1 MNINILFLIML
12 WTVAP
17 FFKKWAMLSMS
28 SSQYLVFQSLII
40 LPLNC
45 LRGYSNDKQTILSP
59 SFNMWFFL
67 SVFGT
72 WVASVIFMLLCKELK
87 PTDFIPVVQPAVIV
101 LTNIIDILLGMKIK
115 SKNILKILNA
125 GMLWM
130 FKLLIFWG
138 PLWSCSPIIKSI
150 YYPNALCFEVGNTV
164 TNLPTFT
171 QKLSF

>member
-1 MNINILFLIML
+1 MNINILVLIML

-67 SVFGT
+67 GVFGT
-72 WVASVIFMLLCKELK
+72 WLASVIFMLLCKELN

-101 LTNIIDILLGMKIK
+101 LTNIIDILFGMEIK
-115 SKNILKILNA
+115 SKNII
-125 GMLWM
+125 G
-130 FKLLIFWG
+130 
-138 PLWSCSPIIKSI
+138 SCFLVIGLYII
-150 YYPNALCFEVGNTV
+150 NTKDA
-164 TNLPTFT
+164 TKTIKHGSNINSNKTFNV
-171 QKLSF
+171 

>member
-1 MNINILFLIML
+1 ML

-87 PTDFIPVVQPAVIV
+87 PTDFIPVVQPAIIV

-115 SKNILKILNA
+115 SKNIIGSCFLVVGLYIINTKETLHRSNIDSNKTLN
-125 GMLWM
+125 
-130 FKLLIFWG
+130 
-138 PLWSCSPIIKSI
+138 
-150 YYPNALCFEVGNTV
+150 V
-164 TNLPTFT
+164 
-171 QKLSF
+171 